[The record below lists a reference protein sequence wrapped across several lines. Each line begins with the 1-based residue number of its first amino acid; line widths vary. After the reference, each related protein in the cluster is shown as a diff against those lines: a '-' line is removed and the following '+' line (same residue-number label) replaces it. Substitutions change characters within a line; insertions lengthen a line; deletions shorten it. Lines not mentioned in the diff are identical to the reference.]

1 MKTIYRITLVP
12 EFSNGLAETLAVL
25 AAKSNG
31 SEKPYTLEKIKT
43 VAESEKILYPTTN
56 ENTTCE
62 LVGGNRLHLDR
73 KVGEQY
79 ETALIL
85 EQVDILELPT
95 LQRYDNELEGLANPS
110 FHENL
115 N

>member
-43 VAESEKILYPTTN
+43 VAERKLREMNDKYKFEKLCN
-56 ENTTCE
+56 FE
-62 LVGGNRLHLDR
+62 
-73 KVGEQY
+73 
-79 ETALIL
+79 
-85 EQVDILELPT
+85 
-95 LQRYDNELEGLANPS
+95 S
-110 FHENL
+110 FRVK
-115 N
+115 